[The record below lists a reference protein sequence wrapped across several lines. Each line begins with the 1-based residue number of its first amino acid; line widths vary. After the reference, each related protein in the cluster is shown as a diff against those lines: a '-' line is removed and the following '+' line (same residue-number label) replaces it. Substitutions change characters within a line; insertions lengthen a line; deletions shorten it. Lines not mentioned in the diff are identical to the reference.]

1 MSKPNEMNT
10 RSLAGLIADKS
21 VLDKNDVLQMLMT
34 IDVDE
39 FIGCATNEQIAE
51 YLDGQGYDVLAP

>member
-1 MSKPNEMNT
+1 MNT